1 MWILGLKGPL
11 SSLPK
16 VDVMERFKCIIILFF
31 SFLLKLSLSV
41 FRQMILMKLILKTSS
56 NLRLGSTFELF

>member
-1 MWILGLKGPL
+1 
-11 SSLPK
+11 
-16 VDVMERFKCIIILFF
+16 MERFKCIIILFF

-41 FRQMILMKLILKTSS
+41 FRQMIFMKLILKTSS